1 MNNFLSAQLRS
12 TVTHKEKPVEQAE
25 GLWHTF
31 KSPVIAEK
39 SKGLGTPASVSSPS
53 KAAVDAAAAGAS
65 SSSAAL
71 DEAFDSSTFPAI
83 SRGKFRI
90 WTKLAATFVAKT
102 CKNSI

>member
-1 MNNFLSAQLRS
+1 
-12 TVTHKEKPVEQAE
+12 VEQAE

-39 SKGLGTPASVSSPS
+39 SKGLGTPASVPG
-53 KAAVDAAAAGAS
+53 KAAVDAAAAAAAGAS

-90 WTKLAATFVAKT
+90 WTELAATFVAKT
-102 CKNSI
+102 CKKFYLRIGD